1 MADLDEQARP
11 NPRPREMRTL
21 EAGTASFAD
30 VALVV
35 MLSNLAKRVGRPI
48 ATDERNS
55 TARGILGIAAGVA
68 VIVWP
73 DSSLSAAVVVFGVYA
88 VLDGVLSLWGLLIAL
103 ALWVIVMGALRL
115 TAALNFG
122 STVTVRWLPAILSL
136 LAVVPAC
143 IVLVTPDRGV
153 QSVMLNIGIFAILHG
168 VALIVSD
175 ARAAAARARTAGLRR
190 SVDMPDDAVWITRT
204 QRPAIPTHAAR
215 PSRSSDQ
222 AWTSPADALRPPRS
236 LPDQPL
242 RNRPFGPGQSLRS
255 Q

>member
-1 MADLDEQARP
+1 MADLDKQTRTDTASP
-11 NPRPREMRTL
+11 EMRTL
-21 EAGTASFAD
+21 EAGTASFHD
-30 VALVV
+30 VALIV

-55 TARGILGIAAGVA
+55 TVRGILGIAAGVA

-88 VLDGVLSLWGLLIAL
+88 VLDGVLSLWGLLIARNRVWQRAAQAVTSLAVGVFAFVQPDVSRTAALYLL

-115 TAALNFG
+115 TAALQFG
-122 STVTVRWLPAILSL
+122 TAVTVRWVPAILSL

-168 VALIVSD
+168 LALLVSD
-175 ARAAAARARTAGLRR
+175 ARAAAARARTEAP
-190 SVDMPDDAVWITRT
+190 VT
-204 QRPAIPTHAAR
+204 
-215 PSRSSDQ
+215 
-222 AWTSPADALRPPRS
+222 
-236 LPDQPL
+236 
-242 RNRPFGPGQSLRS
+242 
-255 Q
+255 